1 MTKTPVLPFQPAL
14 PIRPAL
20 PFRNDTLLGVCEGLG
35 RDLGIHP
42 NLLRIAFA
50 SAFYFSPTIVIATY
64 LALGLIVAASRYAFP
79 DRAIVAAAEV
89 QVPVANDAEAMK
101 LAA

>member
-1 MTKTPVLPFQPAL
+1 MTKPA
-14 PIRPAL
+14 AL

-35 RDLGIHP
+35 RDLGVHP

-50 SAFYFSPTIVIATY
+50 SAFYFNPALVIGTY
-64 LALGLIVAASRYAFP
+64 LALGLVVAAARFAFP
-79 DRAIVAAAEV
+79 DRAATPAATLDA
-89 QVPVANDAEAMK
+89 PVANDETEMR

>member
-1 MTKTPVLPFQPAL
+1 MTKT
-14 PIRPAL
+14 PAL

-35 RDLGIHP
+35 HDLGIHP
-42 NLLRIAFA
+42 NLFRIAFA

-79 DRAIVAAAEV
+79 DRAIAAEA
-89 QVPVANDAEAMK
+89 PLAPAITNDPQALK

>member
-1 MTKTPVLPFQPAL
+1 MTKS
-14 PIRPAL
+14 PAL

-35 RDLGIHP
+35 RDLGVHP

-64 LALGLIVAASRYAFP
+64 LALGLIVAAARFAFP
-79 DRAIVAAAEV
+79 DRAITA
-89 QVPVANDAEAMK
+89 DARITQAIAYDPEAMK

>member
-1 MTKTPVLPFQPAL
+1 MTATTTTAL
-14 PIRPAL
+14 PLRPAL
-20 PFRNDTLLGVCEGLG
+20 PLRNDTMLGVCEGLG

-50 SAFYFSPTIVIATY
+50 LAFYVSPFVVIGTY
-64 LALGLIVAASRYAFP
+64 LALGLIVAASRFAFP
-79 DRAIVAAAEV
+79 DRDDAAAALLAPAV
-89 QVPVANDAEAMK
+89 DNQPEAMK